1 MNFTQRA
8 VEHIASF
15 YTKEAGASSIERA
28 LRDEARELI
37 TSAWRDDMLQC
48 DQTPLAKYWMIKQP
62 KSGLRLLSHEPGF
75 EEEDV
80 EVEDQ
85 MPVSDAGFGG
95 YDAPEIGVGD
105 FYGQDDVQIDGLGY
119 DLPSDDDEY

>member
-1 MNFTQRA
+1 MNFTHRA

-62 KSGLRLLSHEPGF
+62 KSGLRLLGHEPGF

-85 MPVSDAGFGG
+85 MPEVGVCAS
-95 YDAPEIGVGD
+95 EIGVGD
-105 FYGQDDVQIDGLGY
+105 FYEQDGVQTDGLGY